1 MIDLE
6 LKKNLD
12 EQQKVIIEDTHKYLC
27 VSACPGAGKT
37 HTLVNKVNL
46 ELQTLKEFQGII
58 ACSFTKESSKEIK
71 ERLRKINSNID
82 NCYIDTIDS
91 FIMNLIIKPF
101 LNRCLFQ
108 KGIIDERIEIK
119 STVIDNNKDLINY
132 TRLYDKNIEVNRK
145 AKEYAKNWL
154 EILKK
159 GIYSISFPTYMLAEI
174 IVKMKLFNQLFS
186 IRYPTIYIDEA
197 QDLNYFQHRLLKALK
212 ENSNINIVL
221 FGDPN
226 QSIYQFR
233 GARPELFNSLVKE
246 DYFLRKI
253 TLSVRCH
260 PSILFYANKIFD
272 NSITK
277 KFDVS
282 HVQLIDKIDLDL
294 LKQLEDEIFILVE
307 TNDKAIDLYEQYKDS
322 FDILYSKKL
331 DKMPNDYN
339 LNQHILDELIK
350 YYLNY
355 DNVNDRYK
363 YPIEDLMNFLRTI
376 SDKLRNKDFKISN
389 KSFHEFMTNS
399 IAILNIDVS
408 EETINI
414 IEAKL
419 MDEKYKYYYYIVEK
433 NNKIMTIHSSKGL
446 ENKNVIIYLSNTYKI
461 DEIFKN
467 KLFVAITRAK
477 NNVFI
482 YCEGL
487 PNVKNYII
495 NLLNC

>member
-1 MIDLE
+1 MIDLV

-12 EQQKVIIEDTHKYLC
+12 EQQNVIIQDNHKYLC

-37 HTLVNKVNL
+37 YTLVNKVNQ

-71 ERLRKINSNID
+71 ERLRKINNNID

-108 KGIIDERIEIK
+108 KGVIDKRIEIK
-119 STVIDNNKDLINY
+119 STIIDNNKDLNIY
-132 TRLYDKNIEVNRK
+132 TRLYDKDIEVKKK
-145 AKEYAKNWL
+145 ADEYAKKWL
-154 EILKK
+154 GVLKQ
-159 GIYSISFPTYMLAEI
+159 GVYSISYPTYMLAEM

-186 IRYPTIYIDEA
+186 TRYPTIYIDEA
-197 QDLNYFQHRLLKALK
+197 QDLNCFQHRLLKALK
-212 ENSNINIVL
+212 ENTNINIVL

-233 GARPELFNSLVKE
+233 GARPELFNNLVNE
-246 DYFLRKI
+246 DYYFRKI

-277 KFDVS
+277 TFDVS
-282 HVQLIDKIDLDL
+282 HLQLINKIDLEL
-294 LKQLEDEIFILVE
+294 LKYLEDEIFILVE
-307 TNDKAIDLYEQYKDS
+307 TNDKAIELYEQYKDS

-363 YPIEDLMNFLRTI
+363 YPVEDLMIFLRTI
-376 SDKLRNKDFKISN
+376 SDKLRDKDFKIN
-389 KSFHEFMTNS
+389 DRSFHEFMINS
-399 IAILNIDVS
+399 INFLNIDVS

-414 IEAKL
+414 IEKKL
-419 MDEKYKYYYYIVEK
+419 MDEKYMYYYYMVEK

-477 NNVFI
+477 SNVYI
-482 YCEGL
+482 YCEEL
-487 PNVKNYII
+487 PNVKNYIK
-495 NLLNC
+495 NLLS

>member
-6 LKKNLD
+6 LKKQLD
-12 EQQKVIIEDTHKYLC
+12 EQQGEIIKDTHKYLC

-37 HTLVNKVNL
+37 YTLVNKVNQ
-46 ELQTLKEFQGII
+46 ELKTLSDFQGII

-71 ERLRKINSNID
+71 ERLRKINNNID

-101 LNRCLFQ
+101 LNRYLFE
-108 KGIIDERIEIK
+108 KKIIDKRIEIK
-119 STVIDNNKDLINY
+119 STIIDNDKNLNLY
-132 TRLYDKNIEVNRK
+132 TRLYDKKIEVRND
-145 AKEYAKNWL
+145 AIEYTKKWF
-154 EILKK
+154 ERLKQ
-159 GIYSISFPTYMLAEI
+159 GIYNISFPTYLLAES

-186 IRYPTIYIDEA
+186 IRFPTIYIDEA

-212 ENSNINIVL
+212 ENTNINIIL

-233 GARPELFNSLVKE
+233 GARPELFNCLTQE
-246 DYFLRKI
+246 DYYLKRI

-260 PSILFYANKIFD
+260 PSILFYANRIFD
-272 NSITK
+272 NSVTRT
-277 KFDVS
+277 FDVS
-282 HVQLIDKIDLDL
+282 NVHLINKLDL
-294 LKQLEDEIFILVE
+294 ALLERLKDKIFILVE
-307 TNDKAIDLYEQYKDS
+307 TNDKAIELYEQYKDE

-363 YPIEDLMNFLRTI
+363 YPVEDLMNFLRTV
-376 SDKLRNKDFKISN
+376 SDKAKDKDFKIKN
-389 KSFHEFMTNS
+389 RTFKDFMMDS
-399 IAILNIDVS
+399 INILNIDVS
-408 EETINI
+408 EETINT
-414 IEAKL
+414 IEQKL
-419 MDEKYKYYYYIVEK
+419 MDEKYKYFYYIVEK

-446 ENKNVIIYLSNTYKI
+446 ENENVIIYLSNTYKI

-477 NNVFI
+477 SNVYI

-487 PNVKNYII
+487 PVIKKYIT
-495 NLLNC
+495 NLLN